1 LDGKEQNVFD
11 SINHL
16 SIALVDRICQ
26 SIPNPLYYTRQ
37 TVIVDS
43 NRWRSSMNGAQFLI
57 KTAIASGIEVCFT
70 NPGTTEMPLVIA
82 FDTVPG
88 IRVMLGLFEGVCA
101 GAADGYGRMLGRP
114 AMTLVHLGPGF
125 ANAVSNLHNARR
137 ARSSVFNVIGDHS
150 TWHRPVDPPLNMD
163 IEGLAATVSAW
174 HRGVRSFETLL
185 RDVREGISASLGGRI
200 ATLIVPDDLQLHEY
214 DAEVSAVSAPP
225 PRRIDENV
233 IKDARRL
240 LQNSSPAALM
250 LGGRALSRQ
259 GLAACARIKA
269 ATGCDL
275 LTETFPTCWDRGAG
289 SPAVK
294 RTPYQAGQATMVHK
308 YKGVVLVGTEEPV
321 MFVGHRDFD
330 SKILKKEQQKVFL
343 ASPEQDSVEVLER
356 LANALGAPS
365 CSRLPAGL
373 IVELERPGLPKGR
386 LTVEKACQT
395 IAALQ
400 PEGAIIV
407 DEGITSSA
415 AYFPPSESAAPHTLL
430 TISGGSLGWGMPCS
444 IGAAV
449 ACPDRPVIDY
459 QADGS
464 GMYTVQSLWTQAREA
479 LNITTLVLSNRR
491 YNALQSYLVRAGI
504 SAPGPI
510 AAALTELDRP
520 AIDWVRITRGM
531 GVPAVSVETAEAL
544 ARELRIALAEP
555 GPHLIEMVL

>member
-1 LDGKEQNVFD
+1 
-11 SINHL
+11 
-16 SIALVDRICQ
+16 
-26 SIPNPLYYTRQ
+26 
-37 TVIVDS
+37 
-43 NRWRSSMNGAQFLI
+43 MNGAQLLI
-57 KTAIASGIEVCFT
+57 KTAIASGIKVCFT
-70 NPGTTEMPLVIA
+70 NPGTTEMPLVMA
-82 FDTVPG
+82 LEAVPG
-88 IRVMLGLFEGVCA
+88 IRAMLGLFEGVCT
-101 GAADGYGRMLGRP
+101 GAADGYGRMLGKP

-125 ANAVSNLHNARR
+125 ANGVSNLHNARR
-137 ARSSVFNVIGDHS
+137 ARTPVLNVIGNHS

-163 IEGLAATVSAW
+163 IEGLAATVSSW
-174 HRGVRSFETLL
+174 HRSIRSPETLP
-185 RDVREGISASLGGRI
+185 RDLKEAISASLGGSI

-214 DAEVSAVSAPP
+214 HAEVSAVSAAPLQ
-225 PRRIDENV
+225 RVDEKTV
-233 IKDARRL
+233 EDARKL
-240 LQNSSPAALM
+240 LQHSSPTALM
-250 LGGRALSRQ
+250 LGGRALSKN

-275 LTETFPTCWDRGAG
+275 FTETFPTCWDRGAG
-289 SPAVK
+289 SPVVK

-308 YKGVVLVGTEEPV
+308 YKGVVLAGTEEPV

-343 ASPEQDSVEVLER
+343 ASPGQDSVEALER
-356 LANALGAPS
+356 LAQAVGGPS
-365 CSRLPAGL
+365 CSRLPTGL
-373 IVELERPGLPKGR
+373 IAELERPGLPKGS
-386 LTVEKACQT
+386 LSVEKVCQT
-395 IAALQ
+395 VAAMQ

-415 AYFPPSESAAPHTLL
+415 AYFPPSESVAPHTLL

-449 ACPDRPVIDY
+449 ACPDRSVIDF

-491 YNALQSYLVRAGI
+491 YNALRSYLARCGV
-504 SAPGPI
+504 SSPGPV
-510 AAALTELDRP
+510 AMALTELDRP
-520 AIDWVRITRGM
+520 AIDWVGITRGM